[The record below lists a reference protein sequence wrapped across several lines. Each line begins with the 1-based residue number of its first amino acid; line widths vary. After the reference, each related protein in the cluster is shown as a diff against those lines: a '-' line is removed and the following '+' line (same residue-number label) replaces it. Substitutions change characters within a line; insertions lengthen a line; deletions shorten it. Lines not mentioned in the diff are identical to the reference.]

1 MSNVYISICIP
12 AYKRVEYL
20 KRLLDSVSL
29 QRFRDFEVIVT
40 DDSLSD
46 EVRILCN
53 KYEGLFPVQYY
64 KNTPARGTPENW
76 NEAIR
81 HAKGEWIKL
90 MHDDDWFSSPDSLG
104 NFAKAAKGN
113 NDQAFFYAAFKNIY
127 EDSDRVEPVHIN
139 SFRKKKLEQEPATLF
154 SSNVIGPP
162 SVTLV
167 KNDQT
172 VWYDKRM
179 KWLVD
184 IDFYFRR
191 LRNTKPVYINQPL
204 INVGINK
211 EQVTRIAFRVPAV
224 EIPENFLFMEKTG
237 VHRLKNMLVYDA
249 WWRSVRNLSI
259 KDIAFIREN
268 GYSGEI
274 PAVIRSMIRW
284 QIKIPG
290 VFLKTGVFSKMF
302 MFIHYLFHRH
312 SLK

>member
-29 QRFRDFEVIVT
+29 QRLRDFEVIVT

-53 KYEGLFPVQYY
+53 KYEGLVPLQYY
-64 KNTPARGTPENW
+64 KDTPGRGTPENW

-104 NFAKAAKGN
+104 NFAKAAKEN

-139 SFRKKKLEQEPATLF
+139 SFRKKKLEQDPATLF

-224 EIPENFLFMEKTG
+224 EIP
-237 VHRLKNMLVYDA
+237 
-249 WWRSVRNLSI
+249 
-259 KDIAFIREN
+259 
-268 GYSGEI
+268 
-274 PAVIRSMIRW
+274 
-284 QIKIPG
+284 
-290 VFLKTGVFSKMF
+290 
-302 MFIHYLFHRH
+302 
-312 SLK
+312 